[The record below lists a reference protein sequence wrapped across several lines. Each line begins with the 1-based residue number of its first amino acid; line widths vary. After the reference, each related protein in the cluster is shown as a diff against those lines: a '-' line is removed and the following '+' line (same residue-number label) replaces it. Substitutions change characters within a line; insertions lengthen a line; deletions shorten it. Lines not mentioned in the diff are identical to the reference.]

1 MNILKQ
7 FAIILAFCL
16 AAEIPA
22 RLLPVKLP
30 AGVWGIVI
38 LFTAFSVKI
47 LEPKSIDQTSRWLL
61 ANMGLFF
68 LPPAIAIIN
77 QFDLLKSAV
86 VRFFIAGIVTTVIT
100 FLITYSTVYIVR
112 RIINKFTYILKF
124 KT

>member
-7 FAIILAFCL
+7 CAIVLAFCL
-16 AAEIPA
+16 AGEIPA

-30 AGVWGIVI
+30 AGVWGVVI
-38 LFTAFSVKI
+38 LFIAFSIKMV
-47 LEPKSIDQTSRWLL
+47 EPKSIYQTSRWLL

-77 QFDLLKSAV
+77 QFELLKSAV
-86 VRFFIAGIVTTVIT
+86 VRFFIVGIVTTVIT
-100 FLITYSTVYIVR
+100 FLITYGTVYIVR
-112 RIINKFTYILKF
+112 AIINKCEYVLKR